1 MYGGAVRN
9 PAMALTVILSYMKNV
24 DDEITVDGFYDEVE
38 PLTEAERKLS
48 DEVEGEDYTQTTGV
62 SETVSEKGYN
72 AKEHTMGRP
81 TFEINGMF
89 GGYQGEG
96 TKTII
101 PASATA
107 KITCRLVPG
116 QDPEKIQDL
125 LVDHIEKNQPSGV
138 EVTVKKEQLSSKAYK
153 VEP

>member
-1 MYGGAVRN
+1 
-9 PAMALTVILSYMKNV
+9 
-24 DDEITVDGFYDEVE
+24 DEEITVEGFYDDVE
-38 PLTEAERKLS
+38 PLTEAERTLIA
-48 DEVEGEDYTQTTGV
+48 DVEGEDYTKTTGV

-72 AKEHTMGRP
+72 AQEHTMGRP

-101 PASATA
+101 PASSTS
-107 KITCRLVPG
+107 KITCQLIHR
-116 QDPEKIQDL
+116 QDPEKIKDL

-138 EVTVKKEQLSSKAYK
+138 EVTVKKEKLSSKAYK
-153 VEP
+153 V